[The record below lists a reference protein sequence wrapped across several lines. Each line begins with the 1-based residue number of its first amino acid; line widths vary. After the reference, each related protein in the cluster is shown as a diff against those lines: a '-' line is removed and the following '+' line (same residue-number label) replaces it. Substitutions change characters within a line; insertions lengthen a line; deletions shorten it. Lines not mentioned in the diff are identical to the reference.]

1 MRLIDA
7 DAFKQQLAAMVMR
20 ENYPVDKVNAMIKL
34 IDMQPTV
41 PDMANNIQ
49 TNEKST

>member
-7 DAFKQQLAAMVMR
+7 DAFKQQLAAIAMR
-20 ENYPVDKVNAMIKL
+20 ENYPVEKVNALIKL

-41 PDMANNIQ
+41 SDMANNIQ